1 MAKPGKKP
9 LPANVHLL
17 QGNASKKPLASL
29 VDGIRPATTLPSPP
43 EHLDDLAVKEWHRQ
57 GQELLKL
64 GLICEIDKAGLE
76 IYCVNYSLWVRS
88 NEKLNALGTEGL
100 VDTTPSGY
108 KQMSV
113 WVNIRNR
120 AAEEIKK
127 WLIEQGATPS
137 ARTRV
142 SPSHPQG
149 DMFGFGGEEETGKK
163 DPRRFFKK

>member
-1 MAKPGKKP
+1 MSTPGKRP

-29 VDGIRPATTLPSPP
+29 VDGIRPDAVLPSPP
-43 EHLDDLAVKEWHRQ
+43 NYLDEIALAEWERQ
-57 GQELLKL
+57 GRELLRL

-88 NEKLNALGTEGL
+88 NEKLNTLGTDGL
-100 VDTTPSGY
+100 VDRTPSGY

-113 WVNIRNR
+113 WLNIRNR

-127 WLIEQGATPS
+127 WLVEQGATPS

-142 SPSHPQG
+142 SPSNPQA
-149 DMFGFGGEEETGKK
+149 DLFGFDSEEETGKK

>member
-29 VDGIRPATTLPSPP
+29 IEGIRPDAVLPSPP
-43 EHLDDLAVKEWHRQ
+43 AHLDAIAVAEWERQ
-57 GQELLKL
+57 GCELLKL

-76 IYCVNYSLWVRS
+76 IYCANYSLWVRACEVL
-88 NEKLNALGTEGL
+88 NELGTKGL
-100 VDTTPSGY
+100 VDITPSGY

-113 WVNIRNR
+113 WLNIRNR

-142 SPSHPQG
+142 SPSNAQG
-149 DMFGFGGEEETGKK
+149 DLFGFGEHETSNPKN
-163 DPRRFFKK
+163 PRRFFKN